1 MEKEIGVYI
10 HIPFCKAKCYY
21 CDFVSFAG
29 RNELIKD
36 YVTALLQEI
45 KSADLIKYRIKTLYI
60 GGGTPSYIDSKYISR
75 IIEELKPNLEVD
87 AEITIEVNPGV
98 VTEEK
103 LKNYV
108 DARIN
113 RISIGLQSTKNE
125 LLKEIRKNTYI

>member
-45 KSADLIKYRIKTLYI
+45 KSADLSKYRIKTLYI

>member
-1 MEKEIGVYI
+1 MKEIGVYI

-21 CDFVSFAG
+21 CDFVSFAD

-45 KSADLIKYRIKTLYI
+45 KNADLSKYRIKTLYI
-60 GGGTPSYIDSKYISR
+60 GGGTPSVIDSKYISR

-87 AEITIEVNPGV
+87 AEITIEVNPGTI
-98 VTEEK
+98 TEEK

>member
-1 MEKEIGVYI
+1 MKEIGVYI

-29 RNELIKD
+29 QNELTRD

-45 KSADLIKYRIKTLYI
+45 KSTDLSKYRIKTLYI
-60 GGGTPSYIDSKYISR
+60 GGGTPSVIESKYISR

-87 AEITIEVNPGV
+87 AEITIEVNPGTI
-98 VTEEK
+98 TEEK
-103 LKNYV
+103 LKDYV

>member
-1 MEKEIGVYI
+1 MKEIGVYI

-21 CDFVSFAG
+21 CDFVSFADQ
-29 RNELIKD
+29 NELTRD
-36 YVTALLQEI
+36 YVTALVREI
-45 KSADLIKYRIKTLYI
+45 KSTDLSKYRIKTLYI
-60 GGGTPSYIDSKYISR
+60 GGGTPSVIESKYISR

-87 AEITIEVNPGV
+87 AEITIEVNPGTI
-98 VTEEK
+98 TEEK
-103 LKNYV
+103 LKDYV